1 MLFKISPCFI
11 IASSVLHFT
20 FTAFIYLT
28 KEYRERLSEMIEER
42 GQNIS
47 LGASENTK
55 RFFYNGILLT
65 ALGISMRTVSL
76 FFNAFI
82 TRTIGAEGVG
92 LYTVVN
98 TVYGFSVTFATA
110 GISLT
115 VTRLVASARGEGRE
129 ESVPR
134 ILSGAILYALCFST
148 VAALVLYFG
157 AGSFAAAVLDD
168 IRAASSL
175 RILAPSLVPLSLVS
189 VFSGYFIGIKK
200 VARNAITQVI
210 GQSFKICATV
220 WLCHNAAPL
229 GVERSAMMLSL
240 GTTVTEIVCFTV
252 IFFEF
257 LLERRGSR
265 GERGADLVSVA
276 RVAAP
281 LGISAYIRQ
290 ALLTI
295 EHIIIPKRLRVYGS
309 SHGEALSAYGTLH
322 GMALPMILYP
332 MVTLSSFSGLLVP
345 EFAERESADDKAGMR
360 RLAERAFA
368 TTLVYAVLSAALLFV
383 FSEELGYVVYKSRD
397 AGTYIAA
404 LASVVPIMYL
414 DHVTDSVLKGIGEQV
429 YSMWV
434 NITDSLLSI
443 FLVWLLIPKMGIMG
457 YAVCIIA
464 MEAYNFTLSLVRLC
478 KRIRFRIPLL
488 ASVVF
493 PAASA
498 LVSGFLVKRLF
509 ISAGR
514 ETSPLWLALEIIF
527 AVCVFAG
534 SYRGVMLIYDGAR
547 IKIKNHSASC

>member
-1 MLFKISPCFI
+1 MNREKRKKNSI
-11 IASSVLHFT
+11 IASD
-20 FTAFIYLT
+20 
-28 KEYRERLSEMIEER
+28 
-42 GQNIS
+42 
-47 LGASENTK
+47 NTK

-134 ILSGAILYALCFST
+134 ILSGAILYALCFSL
-148 VAALVLYFG
+148 VATLVLYFG
-157 AGSFAAAVLDD
+157 AGAFATAVLDD
-168 IRAASSL
+168 ARAASSL
-175 RILAPSLVPLSLVS
+175 RILAPSLIPLSLIS

-200 VARNAITQVI
+200 VARNAVTQLI

-220 WLCHNAAPL
+220 WLCHSAAPL
-229 GVERSAMMLSL
+229 GVEKSAMMLSL

-252 IFFEF
+252 IFIEF
-257 LLERRGSR
+257 LIERRGAR
-265 GERGADLVSVA
+265 NGRGADIASVA
-276 RVAAP
+276 KVAAP
-281 LGISAYIRQ
+281 LGVSAYIRQ
-290 ALLTI
+290 ALLTV
-295 EHIIIPKRLRVYGS
+295 EHILIPKRLRAYGS
-309 SHGEALSAYGTLH
+309 TQGEALSSYGTLH
-322 GMALPMILYP
+322 GIALPMILYP

-345 EFAERESADDKAGMR
+345 EFAERESGDDRAGMR
-360 RLAERAFA
+360 RLAERAFG
-368 TTLVYAVLSAALLFV
+368 TTLVYAVLSAAILLV
-383 FSEELGYVVYKSRD
+383 FSEELGYVVYKSHD
-397 AGTYIAA
+397 AGIYIAA
-404 LASVVPIMYL
+404 LAPVVPIMYL

-443 FLVWLLIPKMGIMG
+443 FLVWILIPKMGIMG

-464 MEAYNFTLSLVRLC
+464 MEAYNFTLSLARLR
-478 KRIRFRIPLL
+478 KRIKFRLPIL
-488 ASVVF
+488 STVVF
-493 PAASA
+493 PGASA
-498 LVSGFLVKRLF
+498 LVSGFLVKTLF

-514 ETSPLWLALEIIF
+514 ETSPLWLALEI
-527 AVCVFAG
+527 VFAACAFAAV
-534 SYRGVMLIYDGAR
+534 YRSVMLVYDSVSTKYKR
-547 IKIKNHSASC
+547 RNTYL

>member
-1 MLFKISPCFI
+1 ME
-11 IASSVLHFT
+11 
-20 FTAFIYLT
+20 
-28 KEYRERLSEMIEER
+28 KERSKLSLWR
-42 GQNIS
+42 G
-47 LGASENTK
+47 SENSK

-115 VTRLVASARGEGRE
+115 VTRLVAAARGEGRE
-129 ESVPR
+129 DSVHR
-134 ILSGAILYALCFST
+134 ILSGAILYALCFSM
-148 VAALVLYFG
+148 VATLVLYFG
-157 AGSFAAAVLDD
+157 AGGFATAVLDD
-168 IRAASSL
+168 ERAASSL
-175 RILAPSLVPLSLVS
+175 RILAPSLVPLSLIS

-200 VARNAITQVI
+200 VARNAITQLI
-210 GQSFKICATV
+210 GQSFKICSTV
-220 WLCHNAAPL
+220 WLCHAAAPL
-229 GVERSAMMLSL
+229 SVEKSAMMLSL
-240 GTTVTEIVCFTV
+240 GTTVTEIVCFAV
-252 IFFEF
+252 IFVEF
-257 LLERRGSR
+257 LIDRRGIR
-265 GERGADLVSVA
+265 KKGCADFSAVA
-276 RVAAP
+276 KVAAP

-290 ALLTI
+290 ALLTV
-295 EHIIIPKRLRVYGS
+295 EHILIPKRLRVHGS
-309 SHGEALSAYGTLH
+309 TQSEALSAYGTLH

-345 EFAERESADDKAGMR
+345 EFAEREATKDMRSMR
-360 RLAERAFA
+360 RLAERALG
-368 TTLVYAVLSAALLFV
+368 TTLVYSVLSAAVLLV
-383 FSEELGYVVYKSRD
+383 FSEELGYVVYKSHD
-397 AGTYIAA
+397 AGMYIAA
-404 LASVVPIMYL
+404 LAPVVPIMYL

-464 MEAYNFTLSLVRLC
+464 MEAYNFALSLIRLC
-478 KRIRFRIPLL
+478 KRIKFRIPIMTSVIFPAVSAL
-488 ASVVF
+488 AS
-493 PAASA
+493 
-498 LVSGFLVKRLF
+498 GFAVKNLF

-514 ETSPLWLALEIIF
+514 ETSALWLSLEILF

-534 SYRGVMLIYDGAR
+534 IYRAVMLVYDFVR
-547 IKIKNHSASC
+547 KKQFSDS